1 MTIYQN
7 LKTFQIS
14 EPHTYILMIQ
24 IIFSSGN
31 ELENDN
37 STSTPALD
45 IETAENFDD
54 EEGLLVDVDDFD
66 NAEDTVKDAF
76 NKNIIHDDV
85 NADPSDDNLDE
96 ETKVAK
102 DSREDDEEILVDV
115 ETVEDLGDQ
124 FDNLILQVREKK
136 IITIILFLRENWTY

>member
-1 MTIYQN
+1 
-7 LKTFQIS
+7 
-14 EPHTYILMIQ
+14 MIH
-24 IIFSSGN
+24 IIFSSGD

-66 NAEDTVKDAF
+66 DAEDTVKDAF

-96 ETKVAK
+96 ETK